1 LISFLEFMD
10 QRMNEVFQQRGMQAL
25 RENPELMG
33 TSVGMLR
40 RAANTLHCLAK
51 VADNQP
57 KFARYQS
64 RLLNFTMSQLM
75 DSRVAATISDVL
87 FELMNSS
94 TAAITLPKMAKFD
107 IIANSITKGEH
118 SAVDPA
124 AVLLLEPSFNTTA
137 KPVVEKHV
145 NFVLK
150 KNCVI
155 DLIDDENDETKTETE
170 LLSNNKTELL
180 SNNKTELLSNSKT
193 ELLTNSKTELLPNS
207 NKTEL
212 LPNSNKTEL
221 LPNKP
226 SVAETA
232 TSIIMEQEVVADT
245 FDETSSTS
253 SQ

>member
-1 LISFLEFMD
+1 
-10 QRMNEVFQQRGMQAL
+10 MQAL

-51 VADNQP
+51 VVDNQP
-57 KFARYQS
+57 KFERFQS

-87 FELMNSS
+87 FELMNSP
-94 TAAITLPKMAKFD
+94 TAAISLPKMTKFD
-107 IIANSITKGEH
+107 INNSGTKCEN
-118 SAVDPA
+118 SAVDTS
-124 AVLLLEPSFNTTA
+124 AVLLLESNFNAAA

-155 DLIDDENDETKTETE
+155 DLNDDENGEIKPDTELLSNSKTELLQSNKTE

-180 SNNKTELLSNSKT
+180 SNNK
-193 ELLTNSKTELLPNS
+193 
-207 NKTEL
+207 
-212 LPNSNKTEL
+212 
-221 LPNKP
+221 P
-226 SVAETA
+226 SAAETA

>member
-1 LISFLEFMD
+1 MFLSFDAFTNFFV
-10 QRMNEVFQQRGMQAL
+10 QVFQQRGMQAL

-57 KFARYQS
+57 KFERYQS

-87 FELMNSS
+87 YELMNSS
-94 TAAITLPKMAKFD
+94 TAAIALPKMAKFD
-107 IIANSITKGEH
+107 TITISSTKCENSAI
-118 SAVDPA
+118 DPA
-124 AVLLLEPSFNTTA
+124 AVLMLEPGFNATA

-155 DLIDDENDETKTETE
+155 DLIDDENDEMKTETE
-170 LLSNNKTELL
+170 LLSNNNTELL
-180 SNNKTELLSNSKT
+180 SNSKIALLSNNTELLTNNKTELLSN
-193 ELLTNSKTELLPNS
+193 
-207 NKTEL
+207 
-212 LPNSNKTEL
+212 NKTEL